1 MPFRD
6 FWDVIRHVR
15 DPRQVILGLI
25 PQSYRKTIVLNQC
38 EDRTVIYSNILER
51 LNLLKSQ
58 LKTAAI
64 DDRGRVNYA
73 ALKVSDTYRELEMT
87 ALGLRYFDPG
97 TLINEAAR
105 LAFWLNIY
113 NVLAIHGVIALNI
126 RNSVMEVPSFFGIV
140 AYRVGE
146 QIYTL
151 DEIENGIVRANSPH
165 PAMGGRPF
173 APGDPRLKY
182 SINRTDPRVH
192 AALVCA
198 SKSCPAV
205 QFYEAEKLEEQLEI
219 AVVNWVNG
227 DVTVN
232 ETKKR
237 IELPITYYYFRTDFG
252 GETGIR
258 AFLLQHATGMLK
270 HLLKNAVECG
280 FPLYFSRYDW
290 SLNRIA

>member
-1 MPFRD
+1 MQSPIAMPFRD

-97 TLINEAAR
+97 TLVNEAAR

-151 DEIENGIVRANSPH
+151 DEIENGIVRPNSPH
-165 PAMGGRPF
+165 PAMG
-173 APGDPRLKY
+173 
-182 SINRTDPRVH
+182 
-192 AALVCA
+192 
-198 SKSCPAV
+198 
-205 QFYEAEKLEEQLEI
+205 
-219 AVVNWVNG
+219 
-227 DVTVN
+227 
-232 ETKKR
+232 
-237 IELPITYYYFRTDFG
+237 LP
-252 GETGIR
+252 
-258 AFLLQHATGMLK
+258 
-270 HLLKNAVECG
+270 
-280 FPLYFSRYDW
+280 
-290 SLNRIA
+290 